1 MLRHKEPAACSP
13 CDAAVLCKARWD
25 DSSPTCLHG
34 KVTLWERSSDRS
46 RPSPAAKR

>member
-13 CDAAVLCKARWD
+13 CHAAVLCEACWD
-25 DSSPTCLHG
+25 DSSLTCLHR